1 MGRRQ
6 EKGPKLSGSK
16 VNKQRAELRAAAL
29 ASTIKRYQSAGF
41 TSRQAMADELNRR
54 QIATDRGGGW
64 HVTTVVRMLTRQ
76 GLLVSGK
83 GARINNGQAGRR
95 AADAQAKALSPTI
108 RALQLEG
115 LVSPSAIAR
124 ELNGRGIPTRLSRKW
139 HPGSVKLLLRRLE
152 RLEPSSSRRRRR

>member
-1 MGRRQ
+1 
-6 EKGPKLSGSK
+6 
-16 VNKQRAELRAAAL
+16 
-29 ASTIKRYQSAGF
+29 
-41 TSRQAMADELNRR
+41 
-54 QIATDRGGGW
+54 
-64 HVTTVVRMLTRQ
+64 MLTRQ

-139 HPGSVKLLLRRLE
+139 QHPGSVKLLLRRLE